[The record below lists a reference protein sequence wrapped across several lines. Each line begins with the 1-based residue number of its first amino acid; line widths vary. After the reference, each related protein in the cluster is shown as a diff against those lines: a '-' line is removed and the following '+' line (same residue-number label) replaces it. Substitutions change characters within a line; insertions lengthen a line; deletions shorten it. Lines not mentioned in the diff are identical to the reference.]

1 MFNSRITTAARTG
14 VAAACIGMAG
24 RHLYGCLAQQEGLD
38 RRYWG
43 GQLSTPVG
51 ERSIGEII
59 SEGAAARL
67 GAEKFVSL
75 TTFKRN
81 GDARASPMWIVR
93 DGAELLVWTPADA
106 SKVKRVRRDPRVSL
120 TACGRTGNVKA
131 GQPAF
136 DGTAEVITDPA
147 TVARAESLIKHKYG
161 LEFRV
166 VTLIETIAARGRK
179 PRVVMRI
186 TLSGLKSDQL

>member
-1 MFNSRITTAARTG
+1 MSEGTAAHFG
-14 VAAACIGMAG
+14 
-24 RHLYGCLAQQEGLD
+24 D
-38 RRYWG
+38 
-43 GQLSTPVG
+43 
-51 ERSIGEII
+51 
-59 SEGAAARL
+59 
-67 GAEKFVSL
+67 EKFVSL

-81 GDARASPMWIVR
+81 GGAIAPRMWIVR
-93 DGAELLVWTPADA
+93 DGERLSVWTPADA
-106 SKVKRVRRDPRVSL
+106 SKVKRVRRDPRVTL
-120 TACGRTGNVKA
+120 TACGRTGKVKA

-186 TLSGLKSDQL
+186 TLSGLKPDQL